1 MPKITQIRIG
11 KHNTGIVGLDSILT
25 EAAGQG
31 MDVQEDDIGKFLVKK
46 VSQQNYIPSN
56 ATHLY
61 EAALVREYK
70 KHMGQP
76 VESIPMEGIQIKVLG
91 AGCPSCDRLEQE
103 MMGVIEKAGVEAHLE
118 HVRDFKEISSYGVMG
133 SPALVINGK
142 VKAVGSIPSRTKLL
156 AILQEAILY
165 NTGGQVSSKKQ

>member
-31 MDVQEDDIGKFLVKK
+31 MDVQEDDIGKFLIEKASK
-46 VSQQNYIPSN
+46 QNYIPSN

-103 MMGVIEKAGVEAHLE
+103 MMAVIEKAGVEAQLE
-118 HVRDFKEISSYGVMG
+118 HVRDFREISSYGVMG
-133 SPALVINGK
+133 SPALVINGR
-142 VKAVGSIPSRTKLL
+142 VAAVGSIPSRSKLL
-156 AILQEAILY
+156 TLIQKA
-165 NTGGQVSSKKQ
+165 GRQV